1 MFITMPQLGETVTE
15 GTIVRWCKAVGD
27 TVAEDE
33 PLFEV
38 STDKVDTEV
47 PSAVAGVLSE
57 ILVAEGDTASVGA
70 RLAVVRTDGDSPSAE
85 HERSRRSHRTPS
97 RLRAAPERSP
107 RRPQPRRRRGASAA
121 IAPGRAGH
129 PRRRRR
135 PHRGAGAAA
144 GVPGAASA
152 APVEPVSPGSRRC
165 RSPAQATASSRS
177 RRCGAPPAPTCAGR
191 SPPPRTRSS

>member
-27 TVAEDE
+27 AVAEDE

-70 RLAVVRTDGDSPSAE
+70 RLAVVRTDG
-85 HERSRRSHRTPS
+85 
-97 RLRAAPERSP
+97 RLA
-107 RRPQPRRRRGASAA
+107 GA
-121 IAPGRAGH
+121 GRAGGGH
-129 PRRRRR
+129 ASRRTLVPASRGRERRSDAVPDR
-135 PHRGAGAAA
+135 ASEAAT
-144 GVPGAASA
+144 VAASHRA
-152 APVEPVSPGSRRC
+152 R
-165 RSPAQATASSRS
+165 RSPAPTSSPASRHGSDRWRARPASTTGRGSVATVPVAGRRATASSRS
-177 RRCGAPPAPTCAGR
+177 RRSGAPPAPTCAGR
-191 SPPPRTRSS
+191 SRPPRTRSS